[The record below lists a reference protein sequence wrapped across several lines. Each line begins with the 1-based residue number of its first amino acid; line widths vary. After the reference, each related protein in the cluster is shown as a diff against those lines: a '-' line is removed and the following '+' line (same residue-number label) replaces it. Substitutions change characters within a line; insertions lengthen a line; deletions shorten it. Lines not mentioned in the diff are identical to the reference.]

1 MRELSD
7 KWPSPKPALPGFETV
22 HRFWDAP
29 RSRFIAKIL
38 PGQFYVTKNQEVIST
53 ILGSC
58 ISVCIR
64 DGVAG
69 IGGMNHFLL
78 PGGSASRVHE
88 EITHGKKCA
97 RYGIH
102 AMEMLIRQ
110 LLMHGAQRENLE
122 VKVTGG
128 AQIISAN
135 GDVGAHNIAF
145 IREYMDMCGLRIT
158 AEDVAGSLPRKVL
171 YFPDSGKL
179 MVKKLADQEREHV
192 QRRENK
198 FIHRVDHSVDE

>member
-1 MRELSD
+1 MNGLSS
-7 KWPSPKPALPGFETV
+7 KWPTPEPVLPGFESV
-22 HRFWDAP
+22 HRFWDTP

-38 PGQFYVTKNQEVIST
+38 PGQFYVTKHQEVIAT

-64 DGVAG
+64 DAQVG

-78 PGGSASRVHE
+78 PGGSARQVHD
-88 EITHGKKCA
+88 EIVQGKKCA

-102 AMEMLIRQ
+102 AMEMLIKQ
-110 LLMHGAQRENLE
+110 LLRYGARKENLE

-135 GDVGAHNIAF
+135 GDVGEHNIAF
-145 IREYMDMCGLRIT
+145 IREYMEIHGLKIV
-158 AEDVAGSLPRKVL
+158 AEDVAGNMPRKVL
-171 YFPDSGKL
+171 YFPDSGRL
-179 MVKKLADQEREHV
+179 MVKKLADRERGHV
-192 QRRENK
+192 RRREDK
-198 FIHRVDHSVDE
+198 FIHSIEDSG

>member
-1 MRELSD
+1 MKGLSS
-7 KWPSPKPALPGFETV
+7 KWPTPEPVLPGFEAV

-38 PGQFYVTKNQEVIST
+38 PGQFYVTKNQEVIAT

-64 DGVAG
+64 DAQAG

-78 PGGSASRVHE
+78 PGGSAQNVHD
-88 EITHGKKCA
+88 EIVQAKKCA
-97 RYGIH
+97 RYGIY
-102 AMEMLIRQ
+102 AMDMLMKH
-110 LLMHGAQRENLE
+110 LLRYGAHKENLE

-128 AQIISAN
+128 ARIISAN
-135 GDVGAHNIAF
+135 GDVGEHNIAF
-145 IREYMDMCGLRIT
+145 IREYLEIQGLKIV
-158 AEDVAGSLPRKVL
+158 AEDVAGSMPRKVL

-179 MVKKLADQEREHV
+179 MVKKLADQERGHV
-192 QRRENK
+192 RRREDK
-198 FIHRVDHSVDE
+198 FIHTIEDSG

>member
-1 MRELSD
+1 MIELSAN
-7 KWPSPKPALPGFETV
+7 WPTPEPVLPGFESV

-38 PGQFYVTKNQEVIST
+38 PGQFYITRHQEVIAT

-64 DGVAG
+64 DPQVG

-78 PGGSASRVHE
+78 PGGSATQVHD
-88 EITHGKKCA
+88 EIVRGKKCA

-102 AMEMLIRQ
+102 AMDMLVTQ
-110 LLMHGAQRENLE
+110 LLRYGAQKENLE

-128 AQIISAN
+128 AGIISAK
-135 GDVGAHNIAF
+135 GDVGKHNIAF
-145 IREYMDMCGLRIT
+145 IREYMELQGMNIL

-179 MVKKLADQEREHV
+179 MVKKLADQDVGHV
-192 QRRENK
+192 RRREDK
-198 FIHRVDHSVDE
+198 FIHKVEGSG

>member
-1 MRELSD
+1 MAGRLD
-7 KWPSPKPALPGFETV
+7 GWPAPEPALSGFEAI

-29 RSRFIAKIL
+29 RERFIAKIL
-38 PGQFYVTKNQEVIST
+38 PGQFYVTPHQEVIST

-58 ISVCIR
+58 ISVCMR
-64 DGVAG
+64 DVQAG

-78 PGGSASRVHE
+78 PGGEAGRVHE
-88 EITHGKKCA
+88 EIVGRAKCA

-110 LLMHGAQRENLE
+110 LLRHGARKENLE
-122 VKVTGG
+122 IKVTGG
-128 AQIISAN
+128 AKIISGN
-135 GDVGAHNIAF
+135 GDVGEHNIAF
-145 IREYMDMCGLRIT
+145 IHEYMQVHGLDIV

-179 MVKKLADQEREHV
+179 MVKKLVDREHV
-192 QRRENK
+192 RRREDK
-198 FIHRVDHSVDE
+198 FIHTIEESG